1 MQSIIA
7 GDAPANQPFSDMYG
21 RGGKMGTRVEMR
33 VKRIALCCGLA
44 MLAAGMI
51 ALADRLEDTFYV
63 PLDDAAIQ
71 YAAPASDAVA
81 RLEKQLE
88 SGKAKLDYAL
98 NGLGYLPAVLK
109 ALNINIDSQVLVF
122 SRTSIQTS
130 HISPRTPRA
139 IYFNDDTAV
148 GFVQNGDVLELS
160 GIDPKQGAVLYSL
173 DTEKSDR
180 PEFARRDDC
189 LRCHQG
195 APTMGIPGLI
205 VSSVHPITDPEARE
219 SHGAAFITDDRTDFD
234 ERWGGWYVTGTHG
247 SQVHLGNNP
256 ELADPLGPGRASKE
270 GTQNVTSL
278 EDRFNTS
285 RYLAATSDIVALMTL
300 EHQTRMNNLMTRIG
314 WDARIALREGQG
326 KLDDA
331 ARDHINAE
339 IEEMI
344 GYMLFVGEAKLK
356 APVAGVSTFTKTFVA
371 RGPRDSKGRSLRDFD
386 LQTRLFRYP
395 LSYMIYTAAFDG
407 TPDVVRERVYRR
419 LYEILT
425 GQDKTRV
432 FAGISPA
439 DRQAVL
445 EIVLS
450 TKLNLPKYWMSP

>member
-1 MQSIIA
+1 
-7 GDAPANQPFSDMYG
+7 
-21 RGGKMGTRVEMR
+21 MR
-33 VKRIALCCGLA
+33 VALCFSLA
-44 MLAAGMI
+44 ALAAGVV

-63 PLDDAAIQ
+63 PLDDPAIQ
-71 YAAPASDAVA
+71 YAAPASDTIA

-88 SGKAKLDYAL
+88 SGKAKLDYAP

-109 ALNINIDSQVLVF
+109 ALDINIDSQVLVF

-148 GFVQNGDVLELS
+148 GFVQNGEALEFS
-160 GIDPKQGAVLYSL
+160 GIDPKQGAVFYTL
-173 DTEKSDR
+173 DTDKSEK

-195 APTMGIPGLI
+195 APTMGIPGI
-205 VSSVHPITDPEARE
+205 MVSSVHPVTDAEGRDSHGSAYITD
-219 SHGAAFITDDRTDFD
+219 GRTDFA

-256 ELADPLGPGRASKE
+256 ELTDPLNPGRTLKE

-285 RYLAATSDIVALMTL
+285 RYLAPTSDIVALMTL
-300 EHQTRMNNLMTRIG
+300 EHQTRMINLMTRIG
-314 WDARIALREGQG
+314 WDARIALREGKG
-326 KLDDA
+326 KLEDA
-331 ARDHINAE
+331 ARDRINTE
-339 IEEMI
+339 IEEMV
-344 GYMLFVGEAKLK
+344 GYMLFVDEAQLK
-356 APVAGVSTFTKTFVA
+356 EPVKGVSTFTKTFAA
-371 RGPRDSKGRSLRDFD
+371 RGPRDPTGRSLRDFD
-386 LQTRLFRYP
+386 LQKRLFRYP
-395 LSYMIYTAAFDG
+395 LSYMIYSAAFDAM
-407 TPDVVRERVYRR
+407 PDVVRQHVYRR

-425 GQDKTRV
+425 GSDKTQT
-432 FAGISPA
+432 FAKISGA

-445 EIVLS
+445 EIVRA
-450 TKLNLPKYWMSP
+450 TKPNLPKYWQAVN